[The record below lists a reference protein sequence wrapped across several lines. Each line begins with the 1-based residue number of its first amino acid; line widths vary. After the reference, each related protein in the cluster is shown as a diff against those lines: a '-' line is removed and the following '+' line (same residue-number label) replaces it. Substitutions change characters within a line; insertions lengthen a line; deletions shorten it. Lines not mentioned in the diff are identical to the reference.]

1 MKLKSI
7 FFCSALLL
15 MGTSCSDFLDK
26 EPISDNVDEGFFT
39 AETHLEP
46 YCNIM
51 YGLFPDHGGNTGS
64 FGYFTTDTN
73 SDDMSGINQNDN
85 FLPQRI
91 QVAASGSYAS
101 FADIRTCNLFLTRTE
116 ENLANGTLDN
126 TQNVQHY
133 IGEMYFF
140 RATIYFN
147 MMKAYGD
154 LPIVTEVLTDGDYAA
169 NVEAN
174 RRKPRNEVARFILAD
189 LDRAIERLYT
199 KDNAF
204 TAHRLNRE
212 CALLFKSRVALYEA
226 TWEKYHSGTAR
237 VPGGP
242 GWPGDATSFTANLQD
257 EINFFLDEAIAAA
270 KEVGD
275 ASSLVQGYENLYNQ
289 NDLSGARNE
298 VLLWRMYSED
308 AKVQNQ
314 VVGATHGYGSIE
326 VVEGEGDNKTTK
338 TYIFVHGDG
347 TGFTRSLVDSYLMS
361 NGLPIYAAGS
371 NYQGDKSL
379 VSTMADR
386 DLRLVTSVGKPGDKI
401 MTDNGKDIM
410 FQLPGLT
417 AAAGGIRVTSTGYI
431 PRKGWVD
438 NDVVYNNA
446 YPLALPIFRAAE
458 AYLNYIEAYYLRHGN
473 LDDTCD
479 KYWKA
484 LRRRAGVDTDYK
496 KTIAATDLT
505 KEIDLARYSGTQ
517 LVDATLYN
525 IRRERRSE
533 FIAEG
538 MRRADLYRWRAL
550 DMMQNYWVEGMNY
563 WDEFHTEFEDACA
576 ACKQTY
582 TAPNDASVSKY
593 LRPQA
598 KNDYVIENNGY
609 CFEEANY
616 LSPISYDVFRMSTPE
631 EGGDVS
637 TSVVYQNPGWPVEA
651 GAYALQ

>member
-1 MKLKSI
+1 M
-7 FFCSALLL
+7 
-15 MGTSCSDFLDK
+15 
-26 EPISDNVDEGFFT
+26 T
-39 AETHLEP
+39 AEL
-46 YCNIM
+46 
-51 YGLFPDHGGNTGS
+51 
-64 FGYFTTDTN
+64 
-73 SDDMSGINQNDN
+73 
-85 FLPQRI
+85 
-91 QVAASGSYAS
+91 
-101 FADIRTCNLFLTRTE
+101 
-116 ENLANGTLDN
+116 
-126 TQNVQHY
+126 
-133 IGEMYFF
+133 
-140 RATIYFN
+140 
-147 MMKAYGD
+147 
-154 LPIVTEVLTDGDYAA
+154 
-169 NVEAN
+169 
-174 RRKPRNEVARFILAD
+174 
-189 LDRAIERLYT
+189 
-199 KDNAF
+199 
-204 TAHRLNRE
+204 
-212 CALLFKSRVALYEA
+212 
-226 TWEKYHSGTAR
+226 
-237 VPGGP
+237 
-242 GWPGDATSFTANLQD
+242 
-257 EINFFLDEAIAAA
+257 NFFLDQAIESA
-270 KEVGD
+270 KLVGD
-275 ASSLVQGYENLYNQ
+275 ASTLMDDYAGLYNKT
-289 NDLSGARNE
+289 DLSNQRDE
-298 VLLWRMYSED
+298 VLLWRMYSEE

-314 VVGATHGYGSIE
+314 VVGATHGYGSIDTE
-326 VVEGEGDNKTTK
+326 EGTF
-338 TYIFVHGDG
+338 IFVHGDG

-401 MTDNGKDIM
+401 MTVNGKDIM

-417 AAAGGIRVTSTGYI
+417 SAAGGIRVTSTGYI
-431 PRKGWVD
+431 PRKGWID
-438 NDVVYNNA
+438 NDVIYNSA

-533 FIAEG
+533 FIADG
-538 MRRADLYRWRAL
+538 MRKADLYRWRAL

-563 WDEFHTEFEDACA
+563 WDEFHTEFENACA

-598 KNDYVIENNGY
+598 KNDYVIKNNGY

-616 LSPISYDVFRMSTPE
+616 LSPLSYDVFRMSTPE